1 MVSNKKK
8 NCLVTEVAGVGF
20 LFVSSVSVGRFF
32 TVTLKMTS
40 IRNLSNDAA
49 MYKHDK
55 SSLSFLYE
63 ARRYST
69 LIFFFFNYLDQIK
82 NRNGMIQHSVRV
94 TPVNFLRGAGGA
106 CNLRI
111 F

>member
-8 NCLVTEVAGVGF
+8 KNCVVTEVAGVGF

-40 IRNLSNDAA
+40 TRNLSNDVA

-69 LIFFFFNYLDQIK
+69 LIFFFNYLDQIK

-94 TPVNFLRGAGGA
+94 TPVNFLRGAGGD
-106 CNLRI
+106 L
-111 F
+111 